1 MKKTILLGAMMVL
14 TMGVTNIM
22 AQDTMDSNDK
32 MSMKMKANADSKFM
46 MTLATGGMN
55 EIGLSQTALSKSTND
70 DVKQYAQ
77 KMIDDHTMAG
87 DELKSLAESKNVT
100 LPMAMDAKHMAL
112 NQKLSSMSGSS
123 FDMEYMKA
131 MVKDHEKT
139 VALLQKE
146 ANNGKDA
153 EAKAFASKL
162 LPTIQGH
169 LEMAKNMMAS
179 MSGKKM
185 DNKMNNTPS
194 TMNNEGN

>member
-1 MKKTILLGAMMVL
+1 MKKTILLGTMLVL
-14 TMGVTNIM
+14 SIGVTGVM
-22 AQDTMDSNDK
+22 AQDNMGSSDK

-100 LPMAMDAKHMAL
+100 LPMAMDSKHMAL
-112 NQKLSSMSGSS
+112 NQKLSAMSGSS
-123 FDMEYMKA
+123 FDMDYLKA
-131 MVKDHEKT
+131 MVSDHEKT

-146 ANNGKDA
+146 ASSGKDA
-153 EAKAFASKL
+153 DAKAFASKL
-162 LPTIQGH
+162 LPTVQGH
-169 LEMAKNMMAS
+169 LEMAKSMMSS
-179 MSGKKM
+179 MSGKK
-185 DNKMNNTPS
+185 N
-194 TMNNEGN
+194 G